1 MNDSAFRRASV
12 ESSEGD
18 PFFPNTQ
25 VIFSSDTIYFNIHIN
40 IYEQTNI
47 IIYIYRDALRITKLA
62 SDIYDILR
70 EYYKS
75 KSERRKRKSGRIRVM
90 LRETRREKQTKR
102 NVTNKKG
109 DEHESATE

>member
-1 MNDSAFRRASV
+1 MNNRAFRRASV

-25 VIFSSDTIYFNIHIN
+25 VIFSSDTTYFNIN

-75 KSERRKRKSGRIRVM
+75 KNKRRKKKCGRM
-90 LRETRREKQTKR
+90 SE
-102 NVTNKKG
+102 
-109 DEHESATE
+109 